1 MKVTSLAEN
10 ESTHFKE
17 QNYIETNFLKNMDN
31 VIKMIPR
38 FKSYKIMLT
47 GGWKYWFENNH
58 LSDKWADQAQ
68 WLYMN

>member
-38 FKSYKIMLT
+38 FKNYKIMLT
-47 GGWKYWFENNH
+47 GGWKY
-58 LSDKWADQAQ
+58 
-68 WLYMN
+68 